1 LLRAKRDPSATAEGF
16 ARTTNLSGLC
26 SVVVMMM
33 MVAMVF
39 LGKRRQRCAKQQN
52 AG

>member
-1 LLRAKRDPSATAEGF
+1 
-16 ARTTNLSGLC
+16 
-26 SVVVMMM
+26 MMM